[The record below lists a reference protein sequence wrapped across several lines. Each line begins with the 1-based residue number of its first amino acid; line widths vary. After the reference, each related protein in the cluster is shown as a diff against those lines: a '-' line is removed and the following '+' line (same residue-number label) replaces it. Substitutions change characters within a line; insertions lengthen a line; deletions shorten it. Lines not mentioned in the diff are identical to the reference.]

1 MTLCGIDSVMAP
13 RALRQAAWERLAVDL
28 LRDRLAAITREVTL
42 SGAIDAAHDIMA
54 GKMRGRVVVDVNR

>member
-1 MTLCGIDSVMAP
+1 
-13 RALRQAAWERLAVDL
+13 VDL
-28 LRDRLAAITREVTL
+28 LPDRLEAITREVSL